1 MNEPLRTPT
10 LRDQL
15 AMLRRRRWPMIWTGA
30 AVLVAALLTALLWPP
45 TYRSTGQILIEQQEL
60 PADLVRSTIT
70 SFADQRIQVISQR
83 VMTTENLTR
92 IIDRYDL
99 YADQRRSRP
108 REEIIERMRDDIHF
122 EMISADVIDPNSG
135 RATKATIAFS
145 VSYDNRSPQVAAR
158 VANEIVSLYLEENI
172 ENRKQRSAEAANFL
186 GEEGNRLSREIA
198 EIQSRVATFKER
210 NQDALPELGQINIQ
224 LMTRVDDEVADVDA
238 RIRSLDQ
245 QIVFLEAQLAQ
256 ITPTSAVYTSTG
268 ERVLSAPDRLKY
280 LEAEYARVA
289 ALYAP
294 DHPDVT
300 RLAREIEGLKAQVGA
315 TRRGNGDLRR
325 QLEDA
330 RSSLASARERYGAAH
345 PDVIQ
350 LEQLVAGLERSLAP
364 AAAQAAAD
372 DVDADNPAYIQIRA
386 QRQASLNER
395 ASLQGRRGELQRQL
409 GDLRRRLQLAPQVE
423 REYVGMMRDLE
434 GAQAKYA
441 EVRQKQMEAQVARN
455 LEDER
460 KGERFT
466 LIEPPLASEKPA
478 RPNRPLIAGLGLAL
492 ALALALG
499 VALLLEALDDGVR
512 DRSDLERLLTVPPL
526 AVLPWIENAAERA
539 LRIRRLRM
547 AAAGGVVATLAL
559 IVTVHFAFRPLDV
572 LLQIALRRLTG

>member
-1 MNEPLRTPT
+1 MNEAIRNSP

-15 AMLRRRRWPMIWTGA
+15 AMLRRRRWPMLATGA
-30 AVLVAALLTALLWPP
+30 AVLVVALLTALLWPP

-92 IIDRYDL
+92 IIDRYGL
-99 YADQRRSRP
+99 YADERRSKP
-108 REEIIERMRDDIHF
+108 RETIIERMRDDIRF

-145 VSYDNRSPQVAAR
+145 VSYESRSPLLAAR

-186 GEEGNRLSREIA
+186 GEEASRLNRDIG
-198 EIQSRVATFKER
+198 EIQSRLATFKEQHR
-210 NQDALPELGQINIQ
+210 DALPELGQINVQ
-224 LMTRVDDEVADVDA
+224 LETRVDDQIADVDA

-245 QIVFLEAQLAQ
+245 QIVFLDAQLAQ

-268 ERVLSAPDRLKY
+268 ERVLAAPDRLKY
-280 LEAEYARVA
+280 LEAEYARVS

-294 DHPDVT
+294 DHPDVE
-300 RLAREIEGLKAQVGA
+300 RLAREIAGLKTQVGA
-315 TRRGNGDLRR
+315 ARRGNGDLRR
-325 QLEDA
+325 QLDDA
-330 RSSLASARERYGAAH
+330 RTQLAAARERYGADH
-345 PDVIQ
+345 PDVRQ
-350 LEQLVAGLERSLAP
+350 LAQLVAGLERSLPPP
-364 AAAQAAAD
+364 AAVPLPD

-386 QRQASLNER
+386 QREAAVNER
-395 ASLQGRRGELQRQL
+395 MSLQERRGDLQRQM
-409 GDLRRRLQLAPQVE
+409 GDLQRRLQLAPQVE
-423 REYVGMMRDLE
+423 REYVAMTRDLE
-434 GAQAKYA
+434 SAQIKYA

-466 LIEPPLASEKPA
+466 LIEPPLVAEKPA
-478 RPNRPLIAGLGLAL
+478 KPNRPLIAGLGLAL

-499 VALLLEALDDGVR
+499 VALLLEALDDAVR
-512 DRSDLERLLTVPPL
+512 DRNDLERLLTVPPL

-539 LRIRRLRM
+539 LRIRRLRI
-547 AAAGGVVATLAL
+547 AAAGSLVAALAV
-559 IVTVHFAFRPLDV
+559 IVTVHFAFRPIDL
-572 LLQIALRRLTG
+572 LLQMALRRITG